1 MREATCSAWRQPH
14 VRPSPQ
20 TAMTPMCSERLAPTA
35 AKAQTRA
42 ADTDPGPRCAKLW
55 RSTRSN
61 HASTL
66 MRETNLLR
74 LGANH
79 LCGIYPRTA
88 MAPDSG
94 ERLAPTAATTHTSQ
108 SATHHGRF
116 VSRAMACENG
126 ERLAS
131 TGTNADARNKLLR
144 PDANTCAVYV
154 PEPRWRRMCS
164 DQQGQPHESRTIAST
179 EVATR
184 QFDNHVLLNLT
195 TLTEFVTSTIM
206 SIESTSKLRKNRN
219 CVENYS
225 FKTGQCLIE
234 LTMELR
240 REAVSFRTN
249 HVIAIDGIDKQLYRR
264 AMSVRQTMSK

>member
-1 MREATCSAWRQPH
+1 M
-14 VRPSPQ
+14 
-20 TAMTPMCSERLAPTA
+20 APTTCAVFIPEPRWRRIA
-35 AKAQTRA
+35 ANDLLQ
-42 ADTDPGPRCAKLW
+42 PR
-55 RSTRSN
+55 
-61 HASTL
+61 
-66 MRETNLLR
+66 
-74 LGANH
+74 
-79 LCGIYPRTA
+79 
-88 MAPDSG
+88 
-94 ERLAPTAATTHTSQ
+94 ATTHTSQ

-195 TLTEFVTSTIM
+195 TLTEFVTSTNM
-206 SIESTSKLRKNRN
+206 SIESTSKLRRKLF
-219 CVENYS
+219 V
-225 FKTGQCLIE
+225 Q
-234 LTMELR
+234 
-240 REAVSFRTN
+240 
-249 HVIAIDGIDKQLYRR
+249 DR
-264 AMSVRQTMSK
+264 AMSHRIDNGIVSRGCVV